1 MSDGLV
7 LVQASP
13 RTAPGLLTWPAW
25 EVLRNADVVR
35 VRGLDPAWLTAL
47 GDADVRLRDVD
58 EVVPEGTWF
67 DPVGDEQLVSALAQA
82 AVQDGKQLEVVLGS
96 YDLPGAR
103 VLDLV
108 STMDLLRSP
117 GGCPWD
123 AEQTHESLLRY
134 LVEEAYE
141 VVEAADAGDREHLR
155 EELGD
160 LLLQV
165 VFHARVA
172 QEHPDEPF
180 TVDDVAAGIVD
191 KLVRRHPHVFGDVDA
206 ATAEHVEERWERMK
220 AVEKGRQSALD
231 GIPRGLPAL
240 ARAEKMLDRLERHGV
255 PAVLPEGTDVGAQLL
270 RDVAAARAG
279 GASAE
284 AALRFVLRE
293 WEQAVREA
301 ETRRSP
307 DQV

>member
-1 MSDGLV
+1 MTGRAV

-13 RTAPGLLTWPAW
+13 RTAPGVLTSAAWDALRGSHTVLVRDIAPAW
-25 EVLRNADVVR
+25 RAAMGDAGVR
-35 VRGLDPAWLTAL
+35 VAHTETITA
-47 GDADVRLRDVD
+47 A
-58 EVVPEGTWF
+58 GTWF
-67 DPVGDEQLVSALAQA
+67 DASGDEDLVQALAVA
-82 AVQDGKQLEVVLGS
+82 AVAGRVELEVVMGS
-96 YDLPGAR
+96 YEQPGSR

-108 STMDLLRSP
+108 ATMDRLRSP

-134 LVEEAYE
+134 LIEEAYE
-141 VVEAADAGDREHLR
+141 VVEAVETGDRAHLR

-172 QEHPDEPF
+172 EEHAEAPF

-220 AVEKGRQSALD
+220 ALEKGRQSALD
-231 GIPRGLPAL
+231 GIPAGLPAL
-240 ARAEKMLDRLERHGV
+240 ARAEKMLDRLDRHGV
-255 PAVLPEGTDVGAQLL
+255 DVALPQGDDIGARLI
-270 RDVAAARAG
+270 RDVASARAE

-284 AALRFVLRE
+284 GILRAALRA
-293 WEQAVREA
+293 WESDVRAHEA
-301 ETRRSP
+301 ARSSR
-307 DQV
+307 DG